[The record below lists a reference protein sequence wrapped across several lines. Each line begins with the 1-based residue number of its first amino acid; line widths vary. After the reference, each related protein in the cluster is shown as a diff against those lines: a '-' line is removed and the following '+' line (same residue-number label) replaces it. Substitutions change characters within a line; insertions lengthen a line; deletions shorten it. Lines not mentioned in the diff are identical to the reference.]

1 MTINYKGAD
10 CNIQFLGDNT
20 SAKVYIHFGSYEDF
34 DEDEDYIFYFCDSE
48 SDLKSLMKKGVEDFV
63 ILDYE
68 LIEWYFI
75 RLDIFEPYGIIILWW
90 SNYKVEIPFL

>member
-68 LIEWYFI
+68 LIE
-75 RLDIFEPYGIIILWW
+75 
-90 SNYKVEIPFL
+90 